1 MLFGTKSAKSQGIA
15 PQAQGAAALVRVG
28 ATRGDYYDIPPSGL
42 WSVVKTRKKR
52 EFLNKNN

>member
-1 MLFGTKSAKSQGIA
+1 MIFGTKIAKSRGIA

-52 EFLNKNN
+52 QKLEKIT